1 MKFGKGF
8 TDPARL
14 KFFFAILTLF
24 IIPFQTGKCQEKNW
38 NYFYR
43 IHFTDKGENEISA
56 FAPEDLLSGKA
67 IERRRKAGINV
78 PDIRDIPVWQ
88 GYINRISS
96 MGLTFHCTSRWMN
109 TALFKSSD
117 PVEPETLAQL
127 PFVREIETVRSIEG
141 KGESRIK
148 NEIENNTRELTPYN
162 NPLTMINGVKVLNSD
177 FDGKGILIAV
187 IDGGFTNAGFIPALE
202 HLRMRKGIKG
212 TRDFVNMTDFVYD
225 YSDHGTAVMSVLAG
239 RITGVLEG
247 SAPGADYLLLRSEDT
262 GSEYPM
268 EEDLWTAAA
277 EFADSS
283 GADIIS
289 SSLGYC
295 TFDDPSMDY
304 QYHELDGSRT
314 FITRAADIA
323 ASKGILVVNSAGN
336 ERNLPWKR
344 IVAPSD
350 GDSVLAVGAVDGYRI
365 ISSFSSAGPSADRQV
380 KPDIVAQG
388 VGVTVQVSSEIISR
402 ANGTSYSCPV
412 ISGMCACIMEA
423 APDASNMD
431 IISALSHSAD
441 RFLAP
446 DSLYGFGIP
455 DIEKALDILQD
466 RYLPKPPSGMVL
478 FPNPFRNELKI
489 TFSVSPEKLII
500 EIFDQTG
507 RQRMKKVYDEFV
519 SRSLTLDNLPFSG
532 KGIYFVRI
540 ITPGSA
546 STHRIIKTDDP
557 R

>member
-1 MKFGKGF
+1 LKGTKSTSPILKKQVKFGKGF

-177 FDGKGILIAV
+177 FDGKGVLIAV

-225 YSDHGTAVMSVLAG
+225 YSDHGTAVM
-239 RITGVLEG
+239 
-247 SAPGADYLLLRSEDT
+247 
-262 GSEYPM
+262 
-268 EEDLWTAAA
+268 
-277 EFADSS
+277 
-283 GADIIS
+283 
-289 SSLGYC
+289 
-295 TFDDPSMDY
+295 
-304 QYHELDGSRT
+304 
-314 FITRAADIA
+314 
-323 ASKGILVVNSAGN
+323 
-336 ERNLPWKR
+336 
-344 IVAPSD
+344 
-350 GDSVLAVGAVDGYRI
+350 
-365 ISSFSSAGPSADRQV
+365 
-380 KPDIVAQG
+380 
-388 VGVTVQVSSEIISR
+388 
-402 ANGTSYSCPV
+402 
-412 ISGMCACIMEA
+412 
-423 APDASNMD
+423 
-431 IISALSHSAD
+431 
-441 RFLAP
+441 
-446 DSLYGFGIP
+446 
-455 DIEKALDILQD
+455 
-466 RYLPKPPSGMVL
+466 
-478 FPNPFRNELKI
+478 
-489 TFSVSPEKLII
+489 
-500 EIFDQTG
+500 
-507 RQRMKKVYDEFV
+507 
-519 SRSLTLDNLPFSG
+519 
-532 KGIYFVRI
+532 
-540 ITPGSA
+540 
-546 STHRIIKTDDP
+546 
-557 R
+557 